1 MDGQVKKIDTS
12 RIKDIFSLK
21 TEDSSNAGAQSNVEI
36 GERFTYQQWGFKQAG
51 KCGAAVKA
59 LEPNLMAV
67 VNHEKQEQ
75 LKNEDVQNKHKTDL
89 QKEIANLEGDVE
101 RKENDLHSKEKLLMF
116 EEKKIEDC
124 KQEIEDLKINP
135 DKVDGDRSA
144 KANFI
149 IGLFIILFLTIYLFL
164 FYSSASYSAFFK
176 EWDINDETSLV
187 AKVFDAKAVSEAA
200 SQSFTAVLFICLMP
214 MIFLGLGYL
223 VHRFTNESKKAKS
236 KIGSYLKI
244 GVLYILTFVFD
255 VILAYTIESHVY
267 DLTKTIMSPDFSFVI
282 AFTKGGFWLI
292 IFSGFVAYV
301 IWGLVFDFFM
311 DAYYNLD
318 KVKVR
323 IDILEQKIK
332 EYKVEC
338 KNYKLQIDTLN
349 NEISV
354 LRAKIKEK
362 NIELLAPIIKPLGIV
377 EAINNFVAGWL
388 NYMTGL
394 AMPLEAQTQAR
405 NIADCI
411 ITDLN
416 QRMLQIVE

>member
-1 MDGQVKKIDTS
+1 METQEKKINAS
-12 RIKDIFSLK
+12 RIKDIFTLK
-21 TEDSSNAGAQSNVEI
+21 TKDSSNAESESNVEI
-36 GERFTYQQWGFKQAG
+36 VEKLTYQQWGFKQAG

-75 LKNEDVQNKHKTDL
+75 LKNESLQNKHKTDL
-89 QKEIANLEGDVE
+89 QKEIASLEGDIE
-101 RKENDLHSKEKLLMF
+101 KKENDLQSKKNLLGF

-124 KQEIEDLKINP
+124 KREIDELKINP

-200 SQSFTAVLFICLMP
+200 AQSFTAVLFICLMP

-236 KIGSYLKI
+236 KFVSYLKI
-244 GVLYILTFVFD
+244 GVLYVLTFAFD

-267 DLTKTIMSPDFSFVI
+267 DLTKTIMSPEFSFGI
-282 AFTKGGFWLI
+282 AFTKVGFWLI

-311 DAYYNLD
+311 EAYYNLD

-323 IDILEQKIK
+323 IDVLEQKIK
-332 EYKVEC
+332 EYKAEC
-338 KNYKLQIDTLN
+338 KNYKLQIDSLN
-349 NEISV
+349 NEISA
-354 LRAKIKEK
+354 LKAKVNEK
-362 NIELLAPIIKPLGIV
+362 NIELLAPIIRPLGIV

-394 AMPLEAQTQAR
+394 AMPLEEQTQAR
-405 NIADCI
+405 SVADCI
-411 ITDLN
+411 IADLN
-416 QRMLQIVE
+416 

>member
-1 MDGQVKKIDTS
+1 
-12 RIKDIFSLK
+12 
-21 TEDSSNAGAQSNVEI
+21 
-36 GERFTYQQWGFKQAG
+36 
-51 KCGAAVKA
+51 
-59 LEPNLMAV
+59 
-67 VNHEKQEQ
+67 
-75 LKNEDVQNKHKTDL
+75 
-89 QKEIANLEGDVE
+89 
-101 RKENDLHSKEKLLMF
+101 
-116 EEKKIEDC
+116 
-124 KQEIEDLKINP
+124 
-135 DKVDGDRSA
+135 
-144 KANFI
+144 
-149 IGLFIILFLTIYLFL
+149 
-164 FYSSASYSAFFK
+164 
-176 EWDINDETSLV
+176 
-187 AKVFDAKAVSEAA
+187 
-200 SQSFTAVLFICLMP
+200 
-214 MIFLGLGYL
+214 
-223 VHRFTNESKKAKS
+223 
-236 KIGSYLKI
+236 
-244 GVLYILTFVFD
+244 
-255 VILAYTIESHVY
+255 
-267 DLTKTIMSPDFSFVI
+267 MSPDFSFVI
-282 AFTKGGFWLI
+282 AFTKVGFWLI